1 MNRARDSSETN
12 QYSSVPGHD
21 QPSSGGSSEA
31 PPRLCMDQ
39 SVACTPSREVCA
51 PGWGA
56 NVRCNFEA
64 AAMLSRSHNTG
75 RVPACVVRA
84 CPVCSGHGNVENA
97 CSPIRDKVQMN
108 VLSRFRPT

>member
-1 MNRARDSSETN
+1 MNRARDTSET
-12 QYSSVPGHD
+12 STARSVRGLD
-21 QPSSGGSSEA
+21 QPSSGGASEA

-39 SVACTPSREVCA
+39 SVPCTPSREVCA
-51 PGWGA
+51 TGWGA

-84 CPVCSGHGNVENA
+84 CPVCSGVGIVENIR
-97 CSPIRDKVQMN
+97 SPIRDKVQMN
-108 VLSRFRPT
+108 VLSRFRAS

>member
-39 SVACTPSREVCA
+39 SVACTPSCEVCSADWGVPFQCNAGVAALLWLDWRTPQGADCA
-51 PGWGA
+51 P
-56 NVRCNFEA
+56 
-64 AAMLSRSHNTG
+64 HT
-75 RVPACVVRA
+75 
-84 CPVCSGHGNVENA
+84 CPVCCGHCNVEKRY
-97 CSPIRDKVQMN
+97 SPN
-108 VLSRFRPT
+108 P

>member
-51 PGWGA
+51 TRWGTA
-56 NVRCNFEA
+56 EQHHFEA
-64 AAMLSRSHNTG
+64 AGCQLQASRTHRDT
-75 RVPACVVRA
+75 VRA
-84 CPVCSGHGNVENA
+84 T
-97 CSPIRDKVQMN
+97 DT
-108 VLSRFRPT
+108 RFVA